1 MKQLTVTAMLF
12 LAAASAGAQD
22 REGSAWTRFGLTDKA
37 EFSLRNGSFEV
48 SQTKAGKTVA
58 SIIVQSNHKPTDTIE
73 YRKWYVSA
81 EDCLAG
87 IGKVVILKTDGTY
100 LYENDYVSE
109 GDSVASS
116 GGDIICAVYKADLAE
131 KSEKGL

>member
-22 REGSAWTRFGLTDKA
+22 REDSAWRRFGLTDKA
-37 EFSLRNGSFEV
+37 EFSWRRGSFNV

-58 SIIVQSNHKPTDTIE
+58 SLIVQSKYKPTNTIE
-73 YRKWYVSA
+73 YHKWYVSA

-87 IGKVVILKTDGTY
+87 IGKVVVLTLDGTY

-109 GDSVASS
+109 GDSVASIR
-116 GGDIICAVYKADLAE
+116 GDFICAVYKAVLTE
-131 KSEKGL
+131 KSEKGI